1 MRLARC
7 NIKPHVETE
16 WTTMPR
22 MSAWP
27 RLDSRDGV
35 LISPGLARATT
46 RVVRDPYTPY
56 AAANLIPA
64 AAPQHLAARPYAED
78 AACTCL
84 QLGSLA
90 ASLFRSTWSGAPQA
104 PKLQCVYE
112 ARGYSE
118 TRTYC
123 KVGANDAAAV
133 QRVECNLRHIR
144 SSVFYCSCSTNAP
157 GSVRLMLSNLAHAYA
172 VVR

>member
-1 MRLARC
+1 MQHQATRRDGMDYDAKNVSLASARQQGRRS
-7 NIKPHVETE
+7 HL
-16 WTTMPR
+16 
-22 MSAWP
+22 AWP
-27 RLDSRDGV
+27 CSRHDQ
-35 LISPGLARATT
+35 SCARPVHAI
-46 RVVRDPYTPY
+46 RCSD
-56 AAANLIPA
+56 LIPA